1 VRELCELAQ
10 DFVAPTFG
18 VEAAGA
24 IDRNLVHPWG
34 TDPLAKGSYSSVT
47 VGRVSAR
54 TTLAAPLDNQRYF
67 AGQAISTTAHS
78 ALHGAYLTSQ
88 RDLRAP
94 RRRDRLK
101 VSI

>member
-24 IDRNLVHPWG
+24 IDRNLVHPWE

-47 VGRVSAR
+47 VGKVSAR
-54 TTLAAPLDNQRYF
+54 TKLAAPLDDDAQR
-67 AGQAISTTAHS
+67 TARRVPDEPEGCGEH
-78 ALHGAYLTSQ
+78 
-88 RDLRAP
+88 LRAP

-101 VSI
+101 MSI